1 MDHARPPI
9 DRRLLDFKP
18 ELELPAAVDAVAP
31 WRDRIAERRTD
42 NEYGEM
48 DFAARLLE
56 ARSAD
61 ELAPVLADLV
71 GPAADARQQALRE
84 PVLRVLHRAA
94 RMIFPLNATRAPADL
109 KRKAAS
115 VFGLELEGLS
125 PEDKEFEVARHF
137 VRLAADAAHQ
147 ALARAGR
154 PGTGNGI
161 GAAGHRASQ
170 AAQRALMQAARRNA
184 PGLLRQGA
192 AGLPQGP
199 VQAAHGRIQTIDL
212 QAGRNDR
219 SGFDV

>member
-18 ELELPAAVDAVAP
+18 ELELPAAGNAVAP
-31 WRDRIAERRTD
+31 WRDRLAARGTAD
-42 NEYGEM
+42 EYGEM

-71 GPAADARQQALRE
+71 GPAADARQRALRL

-94 RMIFPLNATRAPADL
+94 RMIFPLDASRAPADL
-109 KRKAAS
+109 KRKASS

-147 ALARAGR
+147 ALARAGT
-154 PGTGNGI
+154 PGPGPGGEN
-161 GAAGHRASQ
+161 AAGNSAGQ
-170 AAQRALMQAARRNA
+170 AAQRALMQAARRSA

-192 AGLPQGP
+192 RGP
-199 VQAAHGRIQTIDL
+199 AAPAQAASGRIQTIDL
-212 QAGRNDR
+212 QAGRYDR
-219 SGFDV
+219 SGFDD